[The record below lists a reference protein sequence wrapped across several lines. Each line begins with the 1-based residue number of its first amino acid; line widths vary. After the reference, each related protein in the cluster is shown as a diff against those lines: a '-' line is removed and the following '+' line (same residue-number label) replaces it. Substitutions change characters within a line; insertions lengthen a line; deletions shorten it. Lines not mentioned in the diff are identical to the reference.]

1 MYNDM
6 NYVKHLNESMKN
18 PFPLEVLKISIKKL
32 FKKKITYVCSF
43 GSESAVILHMIS
55 KIDKNIPIIL
65 LNTHFLFEETFDYK
79 NYLLEKFELKN
90 FIEVFPDTLDLSCK
104 DKKDN
109 LWKTDPDECCNIRKV
124 KPLNT
129 ALQGYDAWISG
140 KKSYHNGERAGIEFF
155 QWQDHKIVIN
165 PLLNSDIKFIDNYFV
180 ENKIEQH
187 PLVKEGFLS
196 IGCTNCTIKTI
207 DLKNPRS
214 GRWPDTLKT
223 ECGIHKNFHK

>member
-90 FIEVFPDTLDLSCK
+90 FIEVFPDTLDLS
-104 DKKDN
+104 
-109 LWKTDPDECCNIRKV
+109 
-124 KPLNT
+124 
-129 ALQGYDAWISG
+129 
-140 KKSYHNGERAGIEFF
+140 
-155 QWQDHKIVIN
+155 
-165 PLLNSDIKFIDNYFV
+165 
-180 ENKIEQH
+180 
-187 PLVKEGFLS
+187 
-196 IGCTNCTIKTI
+196 
-207 DLKNPRS
+207 
-214 GRWPDTLKT
+214 
-223 ECGIHKNFHK
+223 